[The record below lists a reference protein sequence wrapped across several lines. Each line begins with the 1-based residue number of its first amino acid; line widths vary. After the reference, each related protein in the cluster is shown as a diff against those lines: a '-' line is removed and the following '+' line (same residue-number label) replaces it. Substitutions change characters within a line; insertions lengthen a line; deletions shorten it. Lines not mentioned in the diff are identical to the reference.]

1 MIFNHSLSALQ
12 WVCVSVVFGGM
23 IVEVRE
29 EILEKRKQEKQ
40 KDKINPEP
48 NYYQKASEEKVEWD
62 GNLGVK

>member
-1 MIFNHSLSALQ
+1 
-12 WVCVSVVFGGM
+12 
-23 IVEVRE
+23 
-29 EILEKRKQEKQ
+29 LEKRKQEKQ